1 MRYLKFEIVNY
12 KGIQN
17 VVLDLDSGPISR
29 IFTLVGLNES
39 GKTTVLEALSFFNA
53 NVGNRTELSL
63 TPNVC
68 DDIHSLIP
76 KQSKDNFNGTISIRA
91 KIAIDGIDIS
101 HIKSELDKIGFTL
114 VTCASSMALKHEYTF
129 VNSRFSN
136 KMTYWDIK
144 AECRKKGTRGK
155 AKQLGPQSDA
165 WTPAFEIVT
174 KLIPSIIY
182 YPNFLFDFPDKIYL
196 ESSENE
202 SKEQNFYRQLLQD
215 MLDGLNNNQNI
226 ATHILDRVKSG
237 KSEDRDSLEST
248 LSKLS
253 GYVSR
258 TVFNREFNIF
268 NQVKTRSIVIGF
280 PKQES
285 PEGRYYVEI
294 KLRDGEDSYY
304 IRERSL
310 GFKWFFIFLLF
321 TRLRAGRKAAARDL
335 IFLFDEPAS
344 NLHSTAQQKILCA
357 LDGLTKTTTS
367 SVIYSTHS
375 HHLINPKWLETTYI
389 VKNQG
394 LDYDNDEGFTSVKT
408 NIVVEKYRAFVGK
421 YPTQRN
427 YFQPVLDILDY
438 RPSNLEDVPSVVM
451 LEGKNDYYGYTY
463 FQDIKFKRPN
473 LLQLMPGVSCSS
485 FDYLIQL
492 YLAWGREFFILLDS
506 DAEGKKQKKRY
517 LDEFGYKVEGK
528 IFTYKDIN
536 SAWTDM
542 TFESLIGV
550 DALAIQ
556 KSSFPTVT
564 EVNKGQLYQ
573 ALQYLLI
580 NKMDVPVGKSTL
592 ERIATVFAFLDDK
605 MAGDKILK

>member
-1 MRYLKFEIVNY
+1 MRYLKFEIINY

-17 VVLDLDSGPISR
+17 VILDLDSGPISR

-53 NVGNRTELSL
+53 NVGNRTELTL

-68 DDIHSLIP
+68 EDIHSLIP
-76 KQSKDNFNGTISIRA
+76 KQYKDNFNGSISIKAR
-91 KIAIDGIDIS
+91 IAIDGIDIS

-114 VTCASSMALKHEYTF
+114 VTCASSMTLKHEYSF
-129 VNSRFSN
+129 VNSRFSK
-136 KMTYWDIK
+136 KMTYWDILAVCK
-144 AECRKKGTRGK
+144 KKGTRGR
-155 AKQLGPQSDA
+155 ATQLGPKSDA
-165 WTPAFEIVT
+165 WAPAFEIVT
-174 KLIPSIIY
+174 KIIPSIIY

-196 ESSENE
+196 ESSANE

-215 MLDGLNNNQNI
+215 MLDGLNNNQNL

-237 KSEDRDSLEST
+237 KSEDRDALEST

-258 TVFNREFNIF
+258 TVFNKEFNIF
-268 NQVKTRSIVIGF
+268 NQVKTRSIVIGY

-285 PEGRYYVEI
+285 PEDRYYVEV
-294 KLRDGEDSYY
+294 KLRDGEDNYY

-321 TRLRAGRKAAARDL
+321 TRLRAGRKVAARDL

-394 LDYDNDEGFTSVKT
+394 LDYDDDEGFASVKT

-473 LLQLMPGVSCSS
+473 LLRLMPGVSSSS
-485 FDYLIQL
+485 FDQLIQL
-492 YLAWGREFFILLDS
+492 YLAWGRDFVILLDS
-506 DAEGKKQKKRY
+506 DAEGKKQKRRY
-517 LDEFGYKVEGK
+517 IEEFGAKVEK
-528 IFTYKDIN
+528 RIFTYKDIN
-536 SAWTDM
+536 PIWTDT
-542 TFESLIGV
+542 TFESLLRS
-550 DALAIQ
+550 DALEIQ
-556 KSSFPTVT
+556 KHSFPDTT
-564 EVNKGQLYQ
+564 KFDKGQFYQ
-573 ALQYLLI
+573 SLQHMLI
-580 NKMDVPVGKSTL
+580 NKIDVPVSKSVL
-592 ERIATVFAFLDDK
+592 DNVANVFAFLDDK
-605 MAGDKILK
+605 VAAVGAGT